1 MAADS
6 LEVLLDDRPVGTI
19 TALGGDRSIFAF
31 DDAYADDPNRPT
43 LSLSFKGEQG
53 GLLREHN
60 PTQTR
65 LLPFFSNLLPE
76 GSLRAYLAKRAGVK
90 PVREYPL
97 IEALGPDLPGAITI
111 KLAGE
116 SVTGDED
123 DLPDEDL
130 AHRRSPEKPLRF
142 SLAGVQLKFSA
153 VQKAR
158 GGLTIPASGKG
169 GDWIVK
175 LPSVRF
181 HGVAA
186 NEFSMMSLAREM
198 GLDIPDIELVPLD
211 QIEGLPEGIG
221 RIEEDAIATRRF
233 DRTTGGGRVHIEDF
247 AQIFGVYPD
256 DKYEKGSYLHIA
268 KVLWLETGEA
278 GVREFIKRL
287 VFNALIG
294 NADMHLKNW
303 SLVYPDGRTPQLS
316 PGYDFLSTTLY
327 IPDESAG
334 LKFARTRRVAELTM
348 DELAYMAAK
357 AGAPEALARDAAT
370 EMVDRF
376 HEVWARERAHL
387 PISRDLEA
395 EVERRLGVVPLAA
408 AGRARRSRP

>member
-1 MAADS
+1 MTADS
-6 LEVLLDDRPVGTI
+6 LEVLLNDRRIGII
-19 TALGGDRSIFAF
+19 TALGGDRSIFSF
-31 DDAYADDPNRPT
+31 DDAYVDDPSRPT
-43 LSLSFKGEQG
+43 LSLSFKGEHG

-76 GSLRAYLAKRAGVK
+76 GSLREYLAKRAGVK

-97 IEALGPDLPGAITI
+97 IEVLGPDLPGSIII
-111 KLAGE
+111 KPAGDG
-116 SVTGDED
+116 VAGDED
-123 DLPDEDL
+123 DLPDEDS
-130 AHRRSPEKPLRF
+130 AHRRSAEKPLRF

-153 VQKAR
+153 VGRTR

-181 HGVAA
+181 RGVAA
-186 NEFSMMSLAREM
+186 NEFSMMSLARSM
-198 GLDIPDIELVPLD
+198 GLDIPDVELVPLD

-221 RIEEDAIATRRF
+221 KIEEDAFAIRRF
-233 DRTTGGGRVHIEDF
+233 DRTRDGGRIHIEDF
-247 AQIFGVYPD
+247 AQVFGVYPD
-256 DKYEKGSYLHIA
+256 NKYEKGSYRHIA

-287 VFNALIG
+287 VFNTLIG

-303 SLVYPDGRTPQLS
+303 SLMYPDGRTPQLS
-316 PGYDFLSTTLY
+316 PGYDFLSTTIY

-334 LKFARTRRVAELTM
+334 LKFARTKRVAELTM
-348 DELAYMAAK
+348 GELAYMAAK

-370 EMVDRF
+370 EIVDRF
-376 HEVWARERAHL
+376 HEVWAHERAHL
-387 PISRDLEA
+387 PISGDLEA
-395 EVERRLGVVPLAA
+395 EVERLLRVVPLAA
-408 AGRARRSRP
+408 AR